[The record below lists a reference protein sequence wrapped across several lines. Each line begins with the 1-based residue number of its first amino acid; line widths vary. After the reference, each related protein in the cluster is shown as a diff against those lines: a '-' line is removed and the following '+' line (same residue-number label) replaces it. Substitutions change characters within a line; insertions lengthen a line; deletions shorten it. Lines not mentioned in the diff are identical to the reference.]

1 MLERHNDGLGSD
13 LPDAGNRVPSP
24 RAVDVIVLGAGIVG
38 VSTALHLLK
47 RGLSVA
53 LVDHQA
59 PGLETSDAN
68 AGIVDGSGCPPALF
82 PESLP
87 GEWSAMRQ
95 GRSPHRLDWMSARQ
109 WLGPF
114 LRMGLR
120 GAGDRLA
127 LSRTLGPLMRQALL
141 EHRALLRLA
150 SAERFLRD
158 TGYLDIY
165 RSAAGFDRAGALID
179 AARGLGASP
188 EILTAQE
195 VTDLEPALRPIFSRA
210 VLWRDSFSVSDP
222 GLVTKRFAD
231 LFGAWGGLVAIGE
244 AAELT
249 REAGGWR
256 LVTDRGL
263 LTGPRVVLCL
273 GPWTGE
279 MLTRL
284 RRPLPFAPL
293 RGYRRHYAAP
303 EGSDLALP
311 VVDVEAGFA
320 LTPTGRGV
328 RLTTG
333 REWAGMHR
341 PVSHRPIHRAIE
353 QARDLFPLGEPRDQ
367 VMVATRTALP
377 DGLPVVGAVPGIE
390 GLWVNA
396 GHGALGYTL
405 GPVTARLL
413 TDLLTNQP
421 STLDATPFAC
431 ERLAGGWR
439 GLLPGRK
446 SAPAPAP
453 AA

>member
-1 MLERHNDGLGSD
+1 MLERHLDGMGSD
-13 LPDAGNRVPSP
+13 LPDAGSRVPSP

-47 RGLSVA
+47 RGLTVA

-68 AGIVDGSGCPPALF
+68 AGIVDGSGCPPTLL
-82 PESLP
+82 PESLL

-95 GRSPHRLDWMSARQ
+95 GRSGHRLDWMSVGQ
-109 WLGPF
+109 WAGPL
-114 LRMGLR
+114 LRMALG
-120 GAGDRLA
+120 GAGDQLRLA
-127 LSRTLGPLMRQALL
+127 RVLGPLMRQALL

-158 TGYLDIY
+158 TGVVDIY
-165 RSAAGFDRAGALID
+165 RTAAGFERAGGLID
-179 AARGLGASP
+179 LARTIGASP

-244 AAELT
+244 AAELS
-249 REAGGWR
+249 RDAGGWR

-273 GPWTGE
+273 GPWTGD
-279 MLTRL
+279 MLGRL
-284 RRPLPFAPL
+284 GRAMPLPPV

-311 VVDVEAGFA
+311 VVDVEAGFV

-333 REWAGMHR
+333 REWAGLNR
-341 PVSHRPIHRAIE
+341 PLSHRPIQRAIE

-367 VMVATRTALP
+367 IMGATRTAAP
-377 DGLPVVGAVPGIE
+377 DGLPVVGAVPGVE

-396 GHGALGYTL
+396 GHGTLGYTL

-421 STLDATPFAC
+421 STLDAKPFAC
-431 ERLAGGWR
+431 ERVSGVWR
-439 GLLPGRK
+439 SLLQGRQK
-446 SAPAPAP
+446 AVSPA
-453 AA
+453 

>member
-1 MLERHNDGLGSD
+1 MLERHLDGLGSD
-13 LPDAGNRVPSP
+13 TPDAGSRAPSP

-47 RGLSVA
+47 RGLTVA

-68 AGIVDGSGCPPALF
+68 GGIIDGSGCPPALF
-82 PESLP
+82 PESLLSELP
-87 GEWSAMRQ
+87 AIRRGTSA
-95 GRSPHRLDWMSARQ
+95 HRLDWLSARQ
-109 WLGPF
+109 WAGPF
-114 LRMGLR
+114 LRMAMG
-120 GAGDRLA
+120 GAGDRAGLA
-127 LSRTLGPLMRQALL
+127 RTLGPLMRQALL

-158 TGYLDIY
+158 TGVLDIY
-165 RSAAGFDRAGALID
+165 RSAAGFDRDSAVLD
-179 AARGLGASP
+179 VARGLGANP

-195 VTDLEPALRPIFSRA
+195 VTDLEPALRPIFSCA

-244 AAELT
+244 AADLK

-256 LVTDRGL
+256 LVCDRGL
-263 LTGPRVVLCL
+263 LTAPRVVLCL

-279 MLTRL
+279 ALGRL
-284 RRPLPFAPL
+284 GRPLPFAPV

-303 EGSDLALP
+303 EGNDLAVP
-311 VVDVEAGFA
+311 VVDVEAGFT

-333 REWAGMHR
+333 REWTGLNR
-341 PVSHRPIHRAIE
+341 PASHRSVQRAIE
-353 QARDLFPLGEPRDQ
+353 GARELFPLGEPRDQ
-367 VMVATRTALP
+367 VMVATHSGLP
-377 DGLPVVGAVPGIE
+377 DGLPVIGAVPGID
-390 GLWVNA
+390 GLWINA

-405 GPVTARLL
+405 GPVTARMV

-421 STLDATPFAC
+421 STLDPTPFAC
-431 ERLAGGWR
+431 ERLAGGWHA
-439 GLLPGRK
+439 LLSGRRK
-446 SAPAPAP
+446 VAAP

>member
-1 MLERHNDGLGSD
+1 MLERHLDGVGSD
-13 LPDAGNRVPSP
+13 MPETGSRMPSP

-68 AGIVDGSGCPPALF
+68 AGIVDGSACPPALF
-82 PESLP
+82 PQSLLREWQALRRGES
-87 GEWSAMRQ
+87 G
-95 GRSPHRLDWMSARQ
+95 HRLDWVSARQ
-109 WLGPF
+109 WAMPL
-114 LRMGLR
+114 LRMATG
-120 GAGDRLA
+120 GAGDQVRLG
-127 LSRTLGPLMRQALL
+127 RVLGPLMRQALL

-158 TGYLDIY
+158 TGVLDIY
-165 RSAAGFDRAGALID
+165 RSAAGFERAAPVLDTARSAGAN
-179 AARGLGASP
+179 P
-188 EILTAQE
+188 EILEAQE

-249 REAGGWR
+249 RDAGGWR

-273 GPWTGE
+273 GPWTGDIVR
-279 MLTRL
+279 RL
-284 RRPLPFAPL
+284 GRPLPFAPV

-311 VVDVEAGFA
+311 VVDVEAGFV

-333 REWAGMHR
+333 REWAGMNRPANHR
-341 PVSHRPIHRAIE
+341 PVQRAIE
-353 QARDLFPLGEPRDQ
+353 RARELFPLGEPRDQ
-367 VMVATRTALP
+367 IMVATRTALP
-377 DGLPVVGAVPGIE
+377 DGLPVVGAVPGID
-390 GLWVNA
+390 GLWINA

-431 ERLAGGWR
+431 ERVAGGWR
-439 GLLPGRK
+439 ALLPGRR
-446 SAPAPAP
+446 APVPAPAV
-453 AA
+453 